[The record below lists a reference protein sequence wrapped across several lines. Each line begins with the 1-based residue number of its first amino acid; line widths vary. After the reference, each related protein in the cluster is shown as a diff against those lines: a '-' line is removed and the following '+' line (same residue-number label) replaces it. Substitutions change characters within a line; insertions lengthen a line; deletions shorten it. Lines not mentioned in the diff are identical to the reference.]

1 MSANKVSNPIHNVR
15 TKKRGL
21 RIFLTPDPPQT
32 FVVFGKSRHPLCP
45 CMIVPKN
52 ASNKMLFQK
61 CDKEKMVK
69 NQKISAAPI
78 GTGECRGG

>member
-1 MSANKVSNPIHNVR
+1 
-15 TKKRGL
+15 
-21 RIFLTPDPPQT
+21 
-32 FVVFGKSRHPLCP
+32 
-45 CMIVPKN
+45 MIVPKN

-78 GTGECRGG
+78 GTGECRGGWRVWPSHIKINSNQGRADFFLQGFSKI